1 LKILVVGLGSMGKR
15 RIRNLLNLGYSDIL
29 GYDIQKTRRNESFRK
44 YKIKTFENI
53 DDALTHNPKAMII
66 STPPDLHLKYA
77 NLAIKNNIDFFME
90 LNHSSSHVKQIINKI
105 KGKKIIAAPSCTMRY
120 HPMVLELEKLLNKK
134 KIGKILQIHH
144 YNGQNLKSWHPWEN
158 YKKFFVSKKET
169 GGAKELVPFEL
180 NWLIHLFSKIE
191 SVSAYVEK
199 ISDLDVDID
208 DIYQIHA
215 RFKNGIV
222 GNLIFDVISNPSFRE
237 TKLIGSKGVILCDF
251 KKGIIQINTGEK
263 WKIKKI
269 TVDAIASGYTGNTP
283 PENVYENEIKNFLL
297 AVKRKQKYPFSLNQD
312 LQILKVLD
320 AIELSS
326 KKGKKVTI
334 IEKN

>member
-1 LKILVVGLGSMGKR
+1 MQISVIGLGSMGKR
-15 RIRNLLNLGYSDIL
+15 RIRNLQKLGYTNIIGCDTKKSRRDE
-29 GYDIQKTRRNESFRK
+29 TRKK
-44 YKIKTFENI
+44 YRIKTFEKI
-53 DDALTHNPKAMII
+53 EDVFDYNPKAMII
-66 STPPDLHLKYA
+66 STPPNLHLKYA
-77 NLAIKNNIDFFME
+77 KLAIKNNIDFFME

-120 HPMVLELEKLLNKK
+120 HPIVLELEKLLNKK

-144 YNGQNLKSWHPWEN
+144 YNGQNLKSWHPWED

-180 NWLIHLFSKIE
+180 NWLMYLFSKIE
-191 SVSAYVEK
+191 SVSANVEK

-208 DIYQIHA
+208 DIYQIHTH
-215 RFKNGIV
+215 FKNGIV

-237 TKLIGSKGVILCDF
+237 TKVIGDKGVILCDF
-251 KKGIIQINTGEK
+251 KKGIIQINTGKK
-263 WKIKKI
+263 WRIKKI
-269 TVDAIASGYTGNTP
+269 AVGEVASGYVGNTP
-283 PENVYENEIKNFLL
+283 SEKVYEKEIKNFLL
-297 AVKRKQKYPFSLNQD
+297 AVKHKQKYPFSLNQD

-334 IEKN
+334 SEKN

>member
-15 RIRNLLNLGYSDIL
+15 RIRNLVHLGYSDIL
-29 GYDIQKTRRNESFRK
+29 GYDIQKTRRDESEQK
-44 YKIKTFENI
+44 YRIKTFEKI
-53 DDALTHNPKAMII
+53 EDALDYNPKAMII

-120 HPMVLELEKLLNKK
+120 HPVVLELEKLLNKK

-191 SVSAYVEK
+191 SVSANVEK

-215 RFKNGIV
+215 QFKNGIV
-222 GNLIFDVISNPSFRE
+222 GNLVFDVISNPSFRE

-251 KKGIIQINTGEK
+251 KKGIIQINTGKK
-263 WKIKKI
+263 WKIKK
-269 TVDAIASGYTGNTP
+269 TKMGMTAPGYIGNTP
-283 PENVYENEIKNFLL
+283 SETVYEEEIKNFLL

>member
-1 LKILVVGLGSMGKR
+1 MTLKILVVGLGSMGKR
-15 RIRNLLNLGYSDIL
+15 RIRNLVKLGYRDIL
-29 GYDIQKTRRNESFRK
+29 GFDTQKFRRNESSRK
-44 YKIKTFENI
+44 YKIKTVKNI
-53 DDALTHNPKAMII
+53 DDALKCNPKVMII

-77 NLAIKNNIDFFME
+77 NLAINNNIDFFME
-90 LNHSSSHVKQIINKI
+90 LNHSSSHVKQIINKM
-105 KGKKIIAAPSCTMRY
+105 KRRKIIAASSCTMRY
-120 HPMVLELEKLLNKK
+120 HPIVLELEKLLNKK

-144 YNGQNLKSWHPWEN
+144 YNGQNLKTWHPWED

-180 NWLIHLFSKIE
+180 NWLIYLFSKIE
-191 SVSAYVEK
+191 SVSANVEK

-215 RFKNGIV
+215 KFKNGIV
-222 GNLIFDVISNPSFRE
+222 GNLIFDVVSNPSFRE

-251 KKGIIQINTGEK
+251 KEGIIQINTGKK
-263 WKIKKI
+263 WSVKKLEM
-269 TVDAIASGYTGNTP
+269 DGIALDYMGNTT
-283 PENVYENEIKNFLL
+283 PENVYEKEIKNFLL
-297 AVKRKQKYPFSLNQD
+297 AVKHKQKYPFSLDQD

-326 KKGKKVTI
+326 KKGKGLI
-334 IEKN
+334 IK

>member
-1 LKILVVGLGSMGKR
+1 MKILVIGLGSMGRR
-15 RIRNLLNLGYSDIL
+15 RIRNLQNLGYKNII
-29 GYDIQKTRRNESFRK
+29 GYDKKKSRRDESKQKYRL
-44 YKIKTFENI
+44 KTFEKI
-53 DDALTHNPKAMII
+53 EDALDYNPKAMII

-120 HPMVLELEKLLNKK
+120 HPVVLELEKLLNKK

-144 YNGQNLKSWHPWEN
+144 YNGQNLKSWHPWED

-169 GGAKELVPFEL
+169 GGAKELVSFEL
-180 NWLIHLFSKIE
+180 NWLIYLFSKIK
-191 SVSAYVEK
+191 SVSANVEK

-208 DIYQIHA
+208 DVYQIHA

-222 GNLIFDVISNPSFRE
+222 GNLIFDVIADPSFRE
-237 TKLIGSKGVILCDF
+237 TKLIGNKGVILCDF
-251 KKGIIQINTGEK
+251 KKGIIQINTGKK

-269 TVDAIASGYTGNTP
+269 KIGTTAPGYTGNTP
-283 PENVYENEIKNFLL
+283 SETVYEEEIKNFLL
-297 AVKRKQKYPFSLNQD
+297 AVKRKRKYPFSLNQD